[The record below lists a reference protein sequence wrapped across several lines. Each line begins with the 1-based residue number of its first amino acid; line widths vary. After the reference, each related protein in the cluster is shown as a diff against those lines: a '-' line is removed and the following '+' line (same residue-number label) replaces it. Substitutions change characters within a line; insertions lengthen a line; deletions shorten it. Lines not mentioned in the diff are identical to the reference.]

1 MMNILLKDNH
11 DVLPTFSITRF
22 FKRKSPCV
30 QIILMEVV
38 KNLDLKGME
47 VIWFTES

>member
-1 MMNILLKDNH
+1 MMYCLRFQSH
-11 DVLPTFSITRF
+11 VF

-47 VIWFTES
+47 VI